1 MTEIEL
7 LRPTKIIRSKRRSIC
22 LTIDMSNNFIVRAPI
37 KATDKEIFKF
47 IAQKAGWIIDKRT
60 QHIVDRK
67 YMPIQIKDGETLQI
81 LGETFSIKLVDKKVT
96 KCENNLI
103 LVPKENSQ
111 QSLILFLK
119 RTLKQYL
126 NVRLNELSIAHN
138 LPFKSVSIS
147 SAKTNWGSCSFNNK
161 LHFSYKLVMCP
172 KMVVDYIILH
182 ELTHT
187 KIKNHSKEFYIA
199 LGRICPEFK
208 QHEKWLKDNR
218 EIVTVI

>member
-1 MTEIEL
+1 ML
-7 LRPTKIIRSKRRSIC
+7 
-22 LTIDMSNNFIVRAPI
+22 NNFIVRAPI

-60 QHIVDRK
+60 QHIVHRK
-67 YMPIQIKDGETLQI
+67 HMPLQMIDGETLQI
-81 LGETFSIKLVDKKVT
+81 LGETYSIKLVDKKVT
-96 KCENNLI
+96 KCENDI
-103 LVPKENSQ
+103 LFVPKENSQ
-111 QSLILFLK
+111 QSLIFFLK
-119 RTLKQYL
+119 RMLKQYL
-126 NVRLNELSIAHN
+126 NVRLYELSVTYN

-172 KMVVDYIILH
+172 KEVVDYIILH

-187 KIKNHSKEFYIA
+187 KIKNHSKEFYVA
-199 LGRICPEFK
+199 LGRICPKFK
-208 QHEKWLKDNR
+208 QYEKWLKDNR